1 MNRSW
6 KLSLPW
12 QRSLRTRLT
21 LLFALLGL
29 VPALVVGYSV
39 LRNQTRSMDVWENPG
54 VTRTMESVRMV
65 ARTSVNKLVQNLA
78 VHARLLLEE
87 GTLLRALDQGDQG
100 ELDRSLEELRQRTE
114 IDLAGVYRG
123 HPETGWERLSLA
135 CDDPLTLTSAEL
147 DLAIQL
153 TSLQT
158 DDHGYLVSAFPFND
172 GGAEHALV
180 VGYRLGPE
188 YLPSL
193 ESIASG
199 LTYYGQLRLAKQVTR
214 QSAFV
219 TAALAT
225 LVILGL
231 ALVLG
236 RKVARGVSRPVE
248 ELLDGMERVG
258 RGELVRVKP
267 RGTDELRYLSTT
279 FNRMSRELSETRQ
292 ELAKAERLAAWQE
305 MARRIAHEI
314 RNPLTPIQ
322 FALHRLQKQA
332 LRGVSPE
339 PKVIDDAVNAILEE
353 LDGLKT
359 LAGAFSEFAKL
370 PDPELVEVPVNDLL
384 RSVAELVDDDRV
396 EVELD
401 LDGDLPGVHGDR
413 KGLRRILTNLVK
425 NAQETGAT
433 RLILSTRTG
442 GDEDPELNPEWM
454 RLGPGSVRS
463 LLVQPHAVVSV
474 EDDGPGLAADA
485 LDQIFM
491 PDYSTKPTGSG
502 LGLAI
507 VCRIVAQHG
516 GALVVERRPE
526 RGVRMNVHLPLHS
539 KDVAP

>member
-29 VPALVVGYSV
+29 LPALVVGYSV

-54 VTRTMESVRMV
+54 VTRTMESVRVV
-65 ARTSVNKLVQNLA
+65 ARTSVTKLVQNLA
-78 VHARLLLEE
+78 VHARILLED
-87 GTLLRALDQGDQG
+87 GVITGALDAGDDPSIADG
-100 ELDRSLEELRQRTE
+100 LEQFRHDTE
-114 IDLAGVYRG
+114 IDLAALYRRADG
-123 HPETGWERLSLA
+123 AWTSVALA
-135 CDDPLTLTSAEL
+135 CADPVELTPAEL

-158 DDHGYLVSAFPFND
+158 DDHGYLVSAFPFD
-172 GGAEHALV
+172 ADGAEHALV
-180 VGYRLGPE
+180 VGYKLGPE

-199 LTYYGQLRLAKQVTR
+199 LTYYGQLRLARQVSR
-214 QSAFV
+214 QTAFV
-219 TAALAT
+219 TAGATT

-231 ALVLG
+231 ALILG

-248 ELLDGMERVG
+248 ELVDGMERVG
-258 RGELVRVKP
+258 RGELVRVRP
-267 RGTDELRYLSTT
+267 RGTDELRYLTT
-279 FNRMSRELSETRQ
+279 SFNRMSSELAETRA
-292 ELAKAERLAAWQE
+292 ELARAERLAAWQE

-322 FALHRLQKQA
+322 FALHRLQKRA
-332 LRGVSPE
+332 VRGESPE
-339 PKVIDDAVNAILEE
+339 PQVIDDAVNAILEE

-359 LAGAFSEFAKL
+359 LAGTFSEFAKL
-370 PDPELVEVPVNDLL
+370 PDPEPVEFPLEELVT
-384 RSVAELVDDDRV
+384 SVAELADDDQGRV
-396 EVELD
+396 RLD
-401 LDGDLPGVHGDR
+401 LDPALPPIRGDR

-433 RLILSTRTG
+433 TVTLRTRLDPG
-442 GDEDPELNPEWM
+442 EDPELDPDRM
-454 RLGPGSVRS
+454 RLGPGGHRP
-463 LLVQPHAVVSV
+463 LLAERHAVVTV
-474 EDDGPGLAADA
+474 ADDGPGVAADA

-491 PDYSTKPTGSG
+491 PDYSTKPTGTG

-516 GALVVERRPE
+516 GALVVERGDE
-526 RGVRMNVHLPLHS
+526 RGVHMHVHLPLNPE
-539 KDVAP
+539 DDTP